1 MHVTYGFFLLINA
14 PRRAVASHG
23 YPTDYNRFP
32 SLLVTDCVQASYSFC
47 AFNPTPHKAQEPLP
61 TKDQVLPHRSPN
73 PRGIVFH
80 SVTHTIDHRIVQLD
94 VQKRGRLAS
103 AELLRFAPP
112 FLDGV
117 KSKSTTG

>member
-1 MHVTYGFFLLINA
+1 MHVTYGFFLLMNA

-32 SLLVTDCVQASYSFC
+32 SLLVTDCVQASYSFF
-47 AFNPTPHKAQEPLP
+47 AFNPITIKPKSHSRRK
-61 TKDQVLPHRSPN
+61 TKCSRTAN